1 MLTESRF
8 TLFVLCLATSCSGA
22 VGGSSSGGD
31 DAAGGDGGSSGDG
44 GDSAGGVVGKP
55 VARNPT
61 FELTCP
67 GGKGP
72 FIGSSPLTRLTNIEY
87 NNTLADLFGPA
98 NVQKQGLPAEVI
110 ADGFNNDAV
119 AQSPSTV
126 LIENLEAAPVS
137 ITDANIDKAM
147 GCQAASAADESGCL
161 DQFFSTF
168 AKRLFRRPLTSAEI
182 ARYKAFVSTLRKT
195 DDFASSVRTL
205 VRGMLQAPQFLYRV
219 ETGESASDKNPIK
232 LSGYEVAS
240 RLSYLLWDTMPDA
253 DLFAAAEA
261 GELDNAEGVA
271 KQAMRML
278 GDARARS
285 SMSEFVRQWLEY
297 DRIDNNI
304 GKKSAT
310 LFPKY
315 TEATKAALSSGL
327 RKFVEDA
334 IWSSD
339 TSLRDILSSKTAYV
353 SESTSFI
360 YGPNTS
366 VSGTALKSVALD
378 GGQRAG
384 LLTQA
389 GFLAGFGHET
399 LQAPI
404 LRGIFVLDRLLCQ
417 PPPPPPVNVNTALAD
432 PPKGAGPTTL
442 RQRIEM
448 SHQKGACASCHKT
461 IDAVGFGLENFD
473 AIGQYRTIE
482 NTLPVDARGSISD
495 TYDANGDFT
504 GAVEL
509 AERLAKSEQV
519 SECVTAKMFR
529 YALSRGVQATDGCTI
544 STLTDGMVQSGGDI
558 KSMMVA
564 LVKSDSF
571 RYRAPIAP

>member
-22 VGGSSSGGD
+22 VGGASSGGD
-31 DAAGGDGGSSGDG
+31 DAAGGDGGSSGVG
-44 GDSAGGVVGKP
+44 GDSAGGAVGKP

-61 FELTCP
+61 FDLACP
-67 GGKGP
+67 AGVGP
-72 FIGSSPLTRLTNIEY
+72 FIGSSPLTRLTNVEY

-126 LIENLEAAPVS
+126 LIENLEAAPIT
-137 ITDANIDKAM
+137 ITDATIDKAV
-147 GCQAASAADESGCL
+147 GCQAASAVEESACL
-161 DQFFSTF
+161 DKFFSSF
-168 AKRLFRRPLTSAEI
+168 AKRLYRRPLTATEI
-182 ARYKAFVSTLRKT
+182 SRYKTFVSTLRKT

-205 VRGMLQAPQFLYRV
+205 VRGMMQSPQFLYRA

-232 LSGYEVAS
+232 LTGYEVAS

-261 GELDNAEGVA
+261 GELDNADGIA
-271 KQAMRML
+271 KQTMRLM
-278 GDARARS
+278 GDPRARGS
-285 SMSEFVRQWLEY
+285 VSEFVRQWLEY

-304 GKKSAT
+304 AKKNAT
-310 LFPKY
+310 TFPKY
-315 TEATKAALSSGL
+315 TDATKAALSSGL

-339 TSLRDILSSKTAYV
+339 TSLRDMLLSKKAYV
-353 SESTSFI
+353 SDASAFI
-360 YGPNTS
+360 YNVGAP
-366 VSGTALKSVALD
+366 GAELKSMAVD
-378 GGQRAG
+378 NGQRAG

-495 TYDANGDFT
+495 TFDANGDFN

-519 SECVTAKMFR
+519 SECVTAKMVR
-529 YALSRGVQATDGCTI
+529 YALSRAVEPTDGCTI
-544 STLTDGMVQSGGDI
+544 SSLTDGMVQSGGDI
-558 KSMMVA
+558 KSMMLA
-564 LVKSDSF
+564 LVKGDSF
-571 RYRAPIAP
+571 RYRAPITP